1 MNNQPI
7 EKLIKSS
14 GNVLDIHSIF
24 LTIQGEGIFTGHP
37 AVFIRLAGCNLM
49 CPNCDTDYTVGRKMI
64 DTKEIISQVFL
75 IKSGAKLVVVTG
87 GEPFRQNITLLCN
100 ELIDKGMAVQ
110 VETNGT
116 LPIPPE
122 ISPSA
127 SIVVS
132 PKTHHVHKSVS
143 ERAVCA
149 KYVVSAKS
157 VGYDGLPNKVLGNEI
172 KGIVKRLKIPVYIQ
186 PEDSYNKNEN
196 KANLQTCIKSS
207 LLNGYILQ
215 VQTHKIIGVE

>member
-14 GNVLDIHSIF
+14 GDVLDIHSIF

-64 DTKEIISQVFL
+64 GIKEIINQVFL

-157 VGYDGLPNKVLGNEI
+157 VDCDGLPNKVLGNEI
-172 KGIVKRLKIPVYIQ
+172 KGIVKRLKIPIYIQ
-186 PEDSYNKNEN
+186 PEDSYNENDN

>member
-14 GNVLDIHSIF
+14 GDVLDIHSIF
-24 LTIQGEGIFTGHP
+24 LTIQGEGIFTGYP

-49 CPNCDTDYTVGRKMI
+49 CPNCDTEYTVGRKMM

-87 GEPFRQNITLLCN
+87 GEPFRQNITHLCN
-100 ELIDKGMAVQ
+100 ELIDKGVSVQ

-116 LPIPPE
+116 LPIPHE
-122 ISPSA
+122 VSS
-127 SIVVS
+127 SVNIVVS

-149 KYVVSAKS
+149 KYVISAKN
-157 VGYDGLPNKVLGNEI
+157 VDYDGLPNKVLGNEI
-172 KGIVKRLKIPVYIQ
+172 KGIVKRLKIPIYIQ
-186 PEDSYNKNEN
+186 PEDSYNENDN